1 MSGSEH
7 NPAVELMFREHLL
20 DKIDSLEAEN
30 ERLLKLNGELYAV
43 LMAISGFI
51 SSLITAPMPQGGA
64 K

>member
-51 SSLITAPMPQGGA
+51 SSLITAPTPQGGA